1 MKKSIKL
8 IIGFIL
14 MTIAYIIFGTSN
26 VEAAGASVTANN
38 KNVNVGD
45 SVTVT
50 VSINAATWSVYVDG
64 AASDSIVGYNQD
76 LSNQSVTKSYNINTS
91 NPGTYTVSISGSVK
105 DADET
110 KVPVSDSTT
119 ITVSQKNNDNNG
131 GNTGGNSN
139 TQTPEKTPNF
149 SSTNQTVYATGTVN
163 IRSSYSTS
171 SSVIGSLQEG
181 ASITRTG
188 IGDNGWSKVSYNGGT
203 GYISSSY
210 LTTEKK
216 EEKNEDEEKED
227 EEKNADNTLKSL
239 EVTPN
244 GLSPKFSPST
254 EKYTLSVNPDVEKLE
269 IKATPTSDKA
279 KVSITGNEKFKA
291 GENTVKIT
299 VTSED
304 GKTKTYTI
312 TVKKQE
318 KNSAIGLTSLK
329 LNKYTL
335 TPSFSAD
342 VYEYNVSITDANID
356 KLDLSAIANME
367 DAKVEITG
375 NENLKSG
382 KNTITITVTSADGE
396 NKTVYKIYADIKET
410 KSAAP
415 TTTQTQPK
423 SAKTTKSKLPLYAGI
438 GAIVLLIVLMI
449 IIIVRNKRYNEEY
462 DDEDSDENKEDSQ
475 EDLYN
480 FQSKDYGM
488 DDVDNS
494 SIDENN
500 TSSYDI
506 PNKDLNSNTDTYS
519 SDDKKK
525 LREDYLSQFNN
536 YNPYTEDNIVD
547 ANENKTEDSY
557 SDLFGS
563 YKDENGNDAETNY
576 QDEYDDYRPRRS
588 KGKHSK

>member
-1 MKKSIKL
+1 MKKTIRILIAMVVLLLSYAIFSEVYAASASI
-8 IIGFIL
+8 
-14 MTIAYIIFGTSN
+14 
-26 VEAAGASVTANN
+26 SVNK
-38 KNVNVGD
+38 KNVNVGETVNITVSYNAAAWELHVSGSAKADYSDVSSDGNNISDSKTISFTPQSEGSHTISLRGNVSDGSTNKTKDIND
-45 SVTVT
+45 SVTIVA
-50 VSINAATWSVYVDG
+50 SSNSGNAG
-64 AASDSIVGYNQD
+64 
-76 LSNQSVTKSYNINTS
+76 
-91 NPGTYTVSISGSVK
+91 GS
-105 DADET
+105 
-110 KVPVSDSTT
+110 
-119 ITVSQKNNDNNG
+119 
-131 GNTGGNSN
+131 SN
-139 TQTPEKTPNF
+139 TKKKKKTPNF

-216 EEKNEDEEKED
+216 EEKTEDEEKED

-382 KNTITITVTSADGE
+382 KNTIKITVTSADGE

-462 DDEDSDENKEDSQ
+462 DDEYDEDSDENKEDSQ

>member
-1 MKKSIKL
+1 MKKTIRILIAMVVLLLSYAIFSEVYAASASI
-8 IIGFIL
+8 
-14 MTIAYIIFGTSN
+14 
-26 VEAAGASVTANN
+26 SVNK
-38 KNVNVGD
+38 KNVNVGETVNITVSYNAAAWELHVSGSAKADYSDVSSDGNNISDSKTISFTPQSEGSHTISLRGNVSDGSTNKTKDIND
-45 SVTVT
+45 SVTIVA
-50 VSINAATWSVYVDG
+50 SSNSGNAG
-64 AASDSIVGYNQD
+64 
-76 LSNQSVTKSYNINTS
+76 
-91 NPGTYTVSISGSVK
+91 GS
-105 DADET
+105 
-110 KVPVSDSTT
+110 
-119 ITVSQKNNDNNG
+119 
-131 GNTGGNSN
+131 SN
-139 TQTPEKTPNF
+139 TQTPEKT
-149 SSTNQTVYATGTVN
+149 
-163 IRSSYSTS
+163 SYSTS

-216 EEKNEDEEKED
+216 EEKTEDEEKED

-382 KNTITITVTSADGE
+382 KNTIKITVTSADGE

-462 DDEDSDENKEDSQ
+462 DDEYDEDSDENKEDSQ